1 MDPDSLF
8 SLFMIVLMVS
18 LGVYFSATETAFSAL
33 NRIRI
38 KTMADEGS
46 KRAILVLRLH
56 DDFDKLLSTILVL
69 NNVVTLVAAAI
80 STMLFVRHFGDI
92 GATMSTV
99 ILTVVIVLI
108 GDITPKSLA
117 KEKPEKFALAAATFL
132 YFCMTLLSPINHL
145 FSKWKLLLKGVF
157 KTTEDDDRMTEEELY
172 SVVEVA
178 QNDGVIDEEGKQLLD
193 NAIEFNEHKAIDI
206 LTPRIDL
213 EAVSVES
220 TEEEIAAR
228 FIESGYSRLP
238 VYQDT
243 IDDIVG
249 VIHMKDFFNFTINKK
264 GTLAELFTPPLF
276 VAPST
281 KISDLFNQLQTN
293 KSHLAVVSDEYGG
306 TAGIVTMEDILE
318 ELVGDIWDES
328 DEIIVEFTP
337 ISDNEHKVLCSAY
350 VKDLFAY
357 FDLPLDAESES
368 TSVSGW
374 IMDMLGRLPEEGD
387 TFTYKNLTVTVLKAE
402 HRRVLECIVTVAD
415 PNQTATLEQPEQEKD
430 DEL

>member
-8 SLFMIVLMVS
+8 SLLMIVLMVS
-18 LGVYFSATETAFSAL
+18 LGIYFSATETAFSAL

-46 KRAILVLRLH
+46 KRAALVLRLH
-56 DDFDKLLSTILVL
+56 DDFDKLLSTLLVL
-69 NNVVTLVAAAI
+69 NNVVTLIAAAI

-92 GATMSTV
+92 GATMSTL
-99 ILTVVIVLI
+99 ILTVIIVLI

-117 KEKPEKFALAAATFL
+117 KEAPEKFALSTAPFL
-132 YFCMTLLSPINHL
+132 HVCMLLLTPINYL
-145 FSKWKLLLKGVF
+145 FIKWKVLLRLIF
-157 KTTEDDDRMTEEELY
+157 KTSEDSDRMTEEELY

-178 QNDGVIDEEGKQLLD
+178 QNDGVIDEEGRQLLD
-193 NAIEFNEHKAIDI
+193 NAIEFNELKAIDI

-213 EAVSVES
+213 EAVSIET

-228 FIESGYSRLP
+228 FIDTGYSRLP

-243 IDDIVG
+243 LDNIVG
-249 VIHMKDFFNFTINKK
+249 VVHMKDFFNFTINKQ
-264 GTLAELFTPPLF
+264 GVLNDLFTPPLF

-281 KISDLFNQLQTN
+281 KISDLFNQLQLN

-328 DEIIVEFTP
+328 DEIIVEFAP
-337 ISDNEHKVLCSAY
+337 LSDNKHKILCSAY

-357 FDLPLDAESES
+357 FDLPDDTDAES
-368 TSVSGW
+368 TTVSGW

-387 TFTYKNLTVTVLKAE
+387 NFSYKNLTVTVHKAE
-402 HRRVLECIVTVAD
+402 HRRVQECIITVE
-415 PNQTATLEQPEQEKD
+415 NQNLEESND
-430 DEL
+430 ND